1 MLPNFDEDYIPI
13 ALIIMMVVIWV
24 TGLSK
29 GDDSIVIAGDI
40 INFGIGAV
48 AGYMTRNKNL

>member
-13 ALIIMMVVIWV
+13 ALIIMMVVIWI

-48 AGYMTRNKNL
+48 AGYMTRNKTL